1 MSTGRVETFADGVF
15 AIAATLLILNV
26 DAHIGNDPNADLVHD
41 LLTGWSSYAAYAL
54 SFVTIGIIWV
64 NHHTV
69 MTQIDRADRVFLF
82 LTVGF
87 LMSVAF
93 IPFPTRLIA
102 EYLTDDLRNARAATI
117 TFGLTL
123 TITAAFFN
131 ALWLYASRSRRL
143 LREDADE
150 ALVAGITRS
159 FRPGVPTYLAAT
171 LVGIVSPIASFVL
184 YTLLATFYVVES
196 SVFAGRGR
204 RRERAR
210 SDPEE

>member
-1 MSTGRVETFADGVF
+1 MNTGRLETFADGVF

-26 DAHIGNDPNADLVHD
+26 DAHVGNAVGSLSKELAHNW
-41 LLTGWSSYAAYAL
+41 TSYAAYAL

-69 MTQIDRADRVFLF
+69 MTQIERADRTFLF
-82 LTVGF
+82 ITVGF
-87 LMSVAF
+87 LMSGAF

-102 EYLTDDLRNARAATI
+102 EYLTDDFANARAATI
-117 TFGLTL
+117 AFGVTL

-159 FRPGVPTYLAAT
+159 FRPGVPIYVLAT
-171 LVGIVSPIASFVL
+171 LVGILSPIASFIL
-184 YTLLATFYVVES
+184 YTLIAAFYVVES
-196 SVFAGRGR
+196 SIFARPR
-204 RRERAR
+204 RRSREER
-210 SDPEE
+210 S

>member
-1 MSTGRVETFADGVF
+1 MNTGRLETFADGVF

-26 DAHIGNDPNADLVHD
+26 DAHVGNAVGSLSKELAHNW
-41 LLTGWSSYAAYAL
+41 TSYAAYAL

-69 MTQIDRADRVFLF
+69 MTQIERADRTFLF
-82 LTVGF
+82 ITVGF

-102 EYLTDDLRNARAATI
+102 EYLTDDFANARAATI
-117 TFGLTL
+117 AFGVTL

-159 FRPGVPTYLAAT
+159 FRPGVPIYVLAT
-171 LVGIVSPIASFVL
+171 LVGILSPIASFIL
-184 YTLLATFYVVES
+184 YTLIAAFYVVES
-196 SVFAGRGR
+196 SIFARPR
-204 RRERAR
+204 RRSREER
-210 SDPEE
+210 S

>member
-1 MSTGRVETFADGVF
+1 MSTGRLETFADGVF

-26 DAHIGNDPNADLVHD
+26 DAHIGNKESGNLARD

-102 EYLTDDLRNARAATI
+102 EYLSDDFANARAATI

-123 TITAAFFN
+123 TVTAAFFN
-131 ALWLYASRSRRL
+131 ALWLHASHSGRL
-143 LREDADE
+143 LREDTDE
-150 ALVAGITRS
+150 ALVAGITKS
-159 FRPGVPTYLAAT
+159 FRPGVPVYLLAT
-171 LVGIVSPIASFVL
+171 LVAIVSPIASFIL
-184 YTLLATFYVVES
+184 YTVIATFYVVES
-196 SVFAGRGR
+196 SIFAGPGR
-204 RRERAR
+204 RSSS
-210 SDPEE
+210 SD

>member
-1 MSTGRVETFADGVF
+1 MNTGRLETFADGVF

-26 DAHIGNDPNADLVHD
+26 DAHVGNAVGSLSKELAHNW
-41 LLTGWSSYAAYAL
+41 TSYAAYAL

-69 MTQIDRADRVFLF
+69 MTQIERADRTFLF
-82 LTVGF
+82 ITVGF

-102 EYLTDDLRNARAATI
+102 EYLTDDFANARAATVA
-117 TFGLTL
+117 FGVTL

-159 FRPGVPTYLAAT
+159 FRPGVPIYVLAT
-171 LVGIVSPIASFVL
+171 LVGILSPIASFIL
-184 YTLLATFYVVES
+184 YTLIAAFYVVES
-196 SVFAGRGR
+196 SIFARPR
-204 RRERAR
+204 RRSREER
-210 SDPEE
+210 S